1 MWAET
6 LGGFDSGLG
15 GFVFLFLVIA
25 AFGIGFI
32 VSEGFELVA
41 QVFEIC
47 EVQRDRKQKAK
58 EEQIERKKS
67 GGEKIA
73 GNNKGKKG
81 PKTCGGAV
89 LRTLG
94 LLWDAIVAVLQG
106 TVNYITG
113 DYWNIVDLVSAILL
127 LTYAVCQFILFFKG
141 ATFRS
146 THPLVIQQLG
156 GGTGGATI
164 GEGGSASL
172 VVNAANVLA
181 NGSSI
186 LGGIGGAEGGSGKF
200 LDLTIHAYLTTLS
213 SRILSFALLTLLMK

>member
-32 VSEGFELVA
+32 ASEAFELIA

-47 EVQRDRKQKAK
+47 EVQRDDRKQKAK
-58 EEQIERKKS
+58 DEQSARKKS
-67 GGEKIA
+67 GGEEIA

-146 THPLVIQQLG
+146 THPLVIQQLE
-156 GGTGGATI
+156 GGTKGGI

-186 LGGIGGAEGGSGKF
+186 LGGIGGAEGESGKF